1 MSTAVLP
8 SVLLEVVF
16 KCFCGGK
23 ILWWRDRGRG
33 VGRRKR
39 VRSPLGNLQSWVE
52 TGAEECRQSI
62 LAFSSFLSLRSS
74 GGIQMVS
81 TDGCWHHFNANENP
95 QFGVWWRRKLFSA
108 QAVTQH
114 GYENS
119 AALEQLWG
127 PGLSDARQLPSAPDA
142 LRFALLFAAPLW
154 DGFGVALSSVRD
166 TVFILW

>member
-1 MSTAVLP
+1 MLLTYSQLPAPSPQPWKPLCCPTCPVLLVCVSMTSQVRLSSQSHYALMSTAVLP

-23 ILWWRDRGRG
+23 IWWWRDRGWG
-33 VGRRKR
+33 AGRRKR

-95 QFGVWWRRKLFSA
+95 QFGVW
-108 QAVTQH
+108 
-114 GYENS
+114 
-119 AALEQLWG
+119 
-127 PGLSDARQLPSAPDA
+127 
-142 LRFALLFAAPLW
+142 
-154 DGFGVALSSVRD
+154 
-166 TVFILW
+166 